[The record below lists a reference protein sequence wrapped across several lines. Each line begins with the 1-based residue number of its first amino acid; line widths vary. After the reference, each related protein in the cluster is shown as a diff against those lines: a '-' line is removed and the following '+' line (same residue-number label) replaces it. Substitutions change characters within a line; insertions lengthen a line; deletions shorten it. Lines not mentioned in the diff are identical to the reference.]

1 MDNYFTLPAL
11 FDLFQR
17 KINACRTVRH
27 DRRGMPRDIGPKY
40 LKMKRGDI
48 ATQIRG
54 TLRAVR
60 CEHMLYVYILT
71 NMHAPPVDGNFT

>member
-1 MDNYFTLPAL
+1 
-11 FDLFQR
+11 
-17 KINACRTVRH
+17 
-27 DRRGMPRDIGPKY
+27 MPRDIGPKY